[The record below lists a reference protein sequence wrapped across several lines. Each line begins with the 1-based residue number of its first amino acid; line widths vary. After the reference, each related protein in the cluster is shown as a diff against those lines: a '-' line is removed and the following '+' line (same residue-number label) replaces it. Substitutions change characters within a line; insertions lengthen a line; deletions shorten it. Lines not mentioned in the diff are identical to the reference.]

1 MPGRGNFSS
10 TVTRVLINSR
20 TAPMGSSMET
30 GEFPESEGYEIC
42 ISFFFLFSYRM
53 KFRIFLERSLS
64 LRNWRFERK
73 EKKVKS
79 VLTLKRIV
87 TEHIVYK
94 LKKSGRN
101 YRILVFACKGREFI

>member
-20 TAPMGSSMET
+20 TASMGSSMET

-53 KFRIFLERSLS
+53 KFRIFLEGSFYLFEIGVLDIGKGKES
-64 LRNWRFERK
+64 KKCSHVKTNRNRAHC
-73 EKKVKS
+73 
-79 VLTLKRIV
+79 I
-87 TEHIVYK
+87 
-94 LKKSGRN
+94 
-101 YRILVFACKGREFI
+101 

>member
-30 GEFPESEGYEIC
+30 GERRIRNLYFLFF
-42 ISFFFLFSYRM
+42 SFFVSNEISNIPWKDRYLFE
-53 KFRIFLERSLS
+53 IGVLDIG
-64 LRNWRFERK
+64 K

-79 VLTLKRIV
+79 VKTN
-87 TEHIVYK
+87 
-94 LKKSGRN
+94 RN
-101 YRILVFACKGREFI
+101 RAHCI